1 MCICFFLF
9 YVHFLF
15 YIFVPDSLSSS
26 DNDQLQ
32 EAVSEMEGMLTSLID
47 GVESSR
53 ANSALNSFPPDRETL
68 LF

>member
-1 MCICFFLF
+1 MLNFFL
-9 YVHFLF
+9 
-15 YIFVPDSLSSS
+15 DSLSTS

-32 EAVSEMEGMLTSLID
+32 EAVNEMEGMLSSLID

-53 ANSALNSFPPDRETL
+53 ANSVLAAFPPEKETL